1 MRPNGLELRCGPH
14 GQPGSWRGWLDCGV
28 AASLGAKPLPQL
40 LEPIEGAVTIEARK
54 QEPGKSG
61 QSDDAP
67 IQDHRKRQKFKEHQ
81 AHGEESAKG
90 CSTETTHNESSH
102 LSGSRNLT
110 VELNCGPGTGGPP
123 THRGGLY
130 HWHGPSDHAPGGLGA
145 IVLP

>member
-28 AASLGAKPLPQL
+28 AASLGAKPLPQI

-61 QSDDAP
+61 QCDDDP
-67 IQDHRKRQKFKEHQ
+67 IQDHRKRQKFKEHE
-81 AHGEESAKG
+81 AHGEECAKG

-102 LSGSRNLT
+102 LRGSRNLT
-110 VELNCGPGTGGPP
+110 VELSCGPAKGGSLAHPAF
-123 THRGGLY
+123 Y
-130 HWHGPSDHAPGGLGA
+130 HPQGRPDHAPSGLGA